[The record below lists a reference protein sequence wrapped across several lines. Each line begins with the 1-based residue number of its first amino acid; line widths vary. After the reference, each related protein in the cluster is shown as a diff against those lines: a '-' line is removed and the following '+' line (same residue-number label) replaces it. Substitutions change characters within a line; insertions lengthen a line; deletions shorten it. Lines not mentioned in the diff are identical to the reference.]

1 MTTQKVQSKIKTS
14 TIAITVLSILLA
26 VAVASTIVLAAF
38 TANKSATTTIT
49 FGGGLTLT
57 LGSDGNDNFAVDT
70 TNDGTETANL
80 TLTPQADAV
89 GFSGVLT
96 LPNIKGSTNLDAVVG
111 VKVGFEYS
119 SNNGQNW
126 TAMTVDA
133 SGNFA
138 SAAVSEQTIN
148 VTVTKSTALTQDTTN
163 KAIYV
168 TGKMTAD
175 ASASSLTT
183 LFTSFT
189 VSSTNDD
196 TFANYKVRMTLT
208 FTAKNVISD
217 DEVTAAQTAVKATLS
232 A

>member
-1 MTTQKVQSKIKTS
+1 M
-14 TIAITVLSILLA
+14 LA

-38 TANKSATTTIT
+38 TANKSATTTIQ

-57 LGSDGNDNFAVDT
+57 LGSAGNDNFDIDATDK
-70 TNDGTETANL
+70 GTGTANL
-80 TLTPQADAV
+80 TLNPKGAAD

-111 VKVGFEYS
+111 VKVKFEYS
-119 SNNGQNW
+119 SNGSAW
-126 TAMTVDA
+126 TDMIVDE

-138 SAAVSEQTIN
+138 SQEVSGQTIN
-148 VTVTKSTALTQDTTN
+148 VTVTKATALTQDDTN

-175 ASASSLTT
+175 ASATSLTE

-189 VSSTNDD
+189 VSSTSDD
-196 TFANYKVRMTLT
+196 TFVNYRVRMTLT
-208 FTAKNVISD
+208 FTATNVTSAS
-217 DEVTAAQTAVKATLS
+217 EVATAQAAVKATLN